1 LPLSEET
8 PARLKKRL
16 EAFLAAFLADAKP
29 GLVFE
34 SGRLVLANEAARGL
48 LGTAVADEFLE
59 RLETSLMRGSL
70 EPDLTLQTQSG
81 IYVPALQPTRSL
93 ARHPT
98 VICFLFKQRGLTA
111 AFESLSERELRVLML
126 LVKGFTNGQIAK
138 ELGIS
143 VETVRTHIS
152 HALGKTGLRTRAGLV
167 GRALGR

>member
-1 LPLSEET
+1 MPFSEGT
-8 PARLKKRL
+8 PARLKERL
-16 EAFLAAFLADAKP
+16 ETFLAAFLSDPKP

-34 SGRLVLANEAARGL
+34 YGRLVLANDAAREL
-48 LGTAVADEFLE
+48 LGTAVTDEFLG
-59 RLETSLMRGSL
+59 RLKTSLNRGSL
-70 EPDLTLQTQSG
+70 EPELTLRTRSG
-81 IYVPALQPTRSL
+81 IYVPALQP
-93 ARHPT
+93 ARTPGGHPT

-143 VETVRTHIS
+143 IETVRTHIS